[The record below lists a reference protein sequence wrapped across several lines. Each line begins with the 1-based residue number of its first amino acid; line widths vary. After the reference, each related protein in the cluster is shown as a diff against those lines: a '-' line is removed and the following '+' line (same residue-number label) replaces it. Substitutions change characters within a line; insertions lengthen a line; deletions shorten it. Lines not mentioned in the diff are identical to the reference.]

1 MCKEMTFWLEDEWKN
16 TSHQLSQYIIERL
29 EFGKKI
35 SSEQILLDNLLLEN
49 SRKKMVS
56 MFEDYDFIITPSA
69 PGSAPEGLSSTGN
82 SVFNRMWTA
91 LHLPCINIPV
101 KKSENNLP
109 IGVQVVGKFKSDVNL
124 LQSAKLLQ
132 DFIRE
137 AY

>member
-1 MCKEMTFWLEDEWKN
+1 
-16 TSHQLSQYIIERL
+16 
-29 EFGKKI
+29 
-35 SSEQILLDNLLLEN
+35 
-49 SRKKMVS
+49 

-69 PGSAPEGLSSTGN
+69 PGPAPEGLSSTGN